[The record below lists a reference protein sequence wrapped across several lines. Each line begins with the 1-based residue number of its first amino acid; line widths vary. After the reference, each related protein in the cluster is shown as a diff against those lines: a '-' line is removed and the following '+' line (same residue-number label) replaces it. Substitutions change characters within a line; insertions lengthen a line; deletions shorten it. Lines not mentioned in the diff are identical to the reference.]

1 MQYLKIW
8 LTFREIIE
16 PLSNDEVGSLLRMML
31 DYAETGAVPQG
42 FVGNERFVW
51 AAARQMIDAAEA
63 KAETLRQ
70 NGLKGGRPA
79 KQSEATE
86 SKEKLTEASES
97 KENQTKAKESLK
109 VNVKDKVNV
118 KEKDNRERFARFWT
132 AYPRKTAKETAL
144 KAFLKISPDEELLRQ
159 MLTAVERHKQTAQ
172 WQEDGGRYIPHP
184 ATWLNQKRW
193 QDEVNVAKPKTVLA
207 QDFPQRDYSGVDE
220 QMLAALADE
229 VKAFNAQEAG

>member
-86 SKEKLTEASES
+86 SKEKLTEANES
-97 KENQTKAKESLK
+97 K
-109 VNVKDKVNV
+109 
-118 KEKDNRERFARFWT
+118 
-132 AYPRKTAKETAL
+132 
-144 KAFLKISPDEELLRQ
+144 
-159 MLTAVERHKQTAQ
+159 
-172 WQEDGGRYIPHP
+172 G
-184 ATWLNQKRW
+184 
-193 QDEVNVAKPKTVLA
+193 KP
-207 QDFPQRDYSGVDE
+207 
-220 QMLAALADE
+220 
-229 VKAFNAQEAG
+229 